1 MKKVIMGIMLAVMA
15 VSLAACTP
23 TTEKQKN
30 TTTTAETMEPI
41 PVTTGGA
48 SDKVPDPDV
57 KPVAVVSIYHGSDTS
72 DGLIQDMDALDSEK
86 LDAQQLVDK
95 LVEYNVLT
103 KGTKVLE
110 FTVQGEGE
118 NATAV
123 LDLSQAESGE
133 ECSDRMLLAEIG
145 NTFIDNY
152 ELKSLKL
159 KVNGKNFEGKEIQHG
174 DSDVL
179 EYENDF
185 ENISIAI
192 RI

>member
-1 MKKVIMGIMLAVMA
+1 MKKVIMGIMLTVMA

-23 TTEKQKN
+23 TTEKKKN
-30 TTTTAETMEPI
+30 TTTAETMESI
-41 PVTTGGA
+41 PMTTGGA
-48 SDKVPDPDV
+48 SDKVPDPNV
-57 KPVAVVSIYHGSDTS
+57 KPVAVVSIYHGSDDS
-72 DGLIQDMDALDSEK
+72 DGLIQDMDALDSEEM
-86 LDAQQLVDK
+86 DAQQLVDK
-95 LVEYNVLT
+95 LVEDNVLT

-133 ECSDRMLLAEIG
+133 ECSDRMFLAEIG

-159 KVNGKNFEGKEIQHG
+159 KVNGKNFEGKEIKHG

-185 ENISIAI
+185 ENMY
-192 RI
+192 

>member
-1 MKKVIMGIMLAVMA
+1 MKKVFMGIMLAVMA

-23 TTEKQKN
+23 TTEKKKN
-30 TTTTAETMEPI
+30 STTAETMESI
-41 PVTTGGA
+41 PMTTGGA

-57 KPVAVVSIYHGSDTS
+57 KPVAVISIYHGSDDS
-72 DGLIQDMDALDSEK
+72 DGLIQDMDALDSET
-86 LDAQQLVDK
+86 LEAQPLIDK

-103 KGTKVLE
+103 EGTKVLE
-110 FTVQGEGE
+110 FTIEGEGE

-123 LDLSQAESGE
+123 LDLNKAESGE
-133 ECSDRMLLAEIG
+133 DCSDRMFLAEIG

-159 KVNGKNFEGKEIQHG
+159 KVNGGNFTGEEIKHS

-185 ENISIAI
+185 ANLT
-192 RI
+192 

>member
-1 MKKVIMGIMLAVMA
+1 MNKVIMGIMLAVMA

-185 ENISIAI
+185 ENMY
-192 RI
+192 

>member
-1 MKKVIMGIMLAVMA
+1 MKKVIMGIMLTVMA

-23 TTEKQKN
+23 TTEKKKN
-30 TTTTAETMEPI
+30 TTTAETMESI
-41 PVTTGGA
+41 PMTTGGA
-48 SDKVPDPDV
+48 SDKVPDPNV
-57 KPVAVVSIYHGSDTS
+57 KPVAVVSIYHGSDDS
-72 DGLIQDMDALDSEK
+72 DGLIQDMDALDSEEM
-86 LDAQQLVDK
+86 DAQQLVDK

-133 ECSDRMLLAEIG
+133 ECSDRMFLAEIG

-159 KVNGKNFEGKEIQHG
+159 KVNGKRTPPAVRRLSGVFSFLLKT
-174 DSDVL
+174 
-179 EYENDF
+179 
-185 ENISIAI
+185 NIMPTP
-192 RI
+192 RIGGR